1 MSKGAFLIVDDEAI
15 ILMSLMRELRV
26 HFGNRYR
33 VETALSAEEGLE
45 LMDELAADGVEII
58 LIISDW
64 LMPGMKGD
72 EFLIRAKQ
80 TNPTV
85 RTIMITGQA
94 DEAAIERARREA
106 GLVACF
112 TKPWS
117 AEELGEAIERA
128 LAS

>member
-1 MSKGAFLIVDDEAI
+1 MPRGAFLIVDDEAI
-15 ILMSLMRELRV
+15 ILMSLMRELRG

-45 LMDELAADGVEII
+45 LMDELAKDGVDII
-58 LIISDW
+58 LIITDW

-72 EFLIRAKQ
+72 EFLIQAKKA
-80 TNPTV
+80 NPSV

-94 DEAAIERARREA
+94 DDAAVERARREA
-106 GLVACF
+106 GLIACF

-117 AEELGEAIERA
+117 AEELGEVIERA
-128 LAS
+128 LAC